1 ARHGRG
7 GARRCARTIV
17 GARVR
22 HGVSR
27 LRRRDSRHQHRR
39 AAPGRDVGPRS
50 RKTVRVTV
58 AQTLGW
64 IARHPMDFVATRWN
78 WKAALVSALLRG
90 TIFFSAAVE
99 FGLPAALNALIVD
112 AMFRVP
118 MAGMCAAVIQE
129 LRSAEPPWAAAATAV
144 LGVPAASH
152 AIEITVH

>member
-1 ARHGRG
+1 
-7 GARRCARTIV
+7 
-17 GARVR
+17 
-22 HGVSR
+22 
-27 LRRRDSRHQHRR
+27 
-39 AAPGRDVGPRS
+39 
-50 RKTVRVTV
+50 
-58 AQTLGW
+58 
-64 IARHPMDFVATRWN
+64 MDFVATRWN

-152 AIEITVH
+152 AIEITVHRAAMTPGFWRGVTFSIGLSMMSSAVQLVLMRRGLMLVGPEASRSR